1 MNKIVILGVLMSV
14 MACNPKNKTENE
26 TLIDSMR
33 LVGIRLL
40 FNEQKGDKPLIKSF
54 PDLEDAQ
61 TRRVKHSGLVNVLEP
76 KRS

>member
-1 MNKIVILGVLMSV
+1 
-14 MACNPKNKTENE
+14 
-26 TLIDSMR
+26 MR

-61 TRRVKHSGLVNVLEP
+61 TRRVKHSGLVNFFDSQHDFLLES
-76 KRS
+76 KLCLHESRKVF